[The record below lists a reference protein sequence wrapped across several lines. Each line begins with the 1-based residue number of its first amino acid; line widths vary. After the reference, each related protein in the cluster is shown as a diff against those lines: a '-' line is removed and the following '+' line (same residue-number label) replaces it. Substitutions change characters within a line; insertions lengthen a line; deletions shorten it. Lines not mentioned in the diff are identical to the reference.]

1 MNFGLRGTERI
12 YLKSLEHDNIR
23 IIKVPSY
30 KKGDLAQLDRLWYK
44 NPKVLVIESH
54 WGKLFAINF
63 DFTTKQYKV
72 DNIANFV

>member
-30 KKGDLAQLDRLWYK
+30 KKGDLAQLDRLGDE
-44 NPKVLVIESH
+44 NPKCCDIGQDVKMTYFLE
-54 WGKLFAINF
+54 
-63 DFTTKQYKV
+63 
-72 DNIANFV
+72 